1 MSGSSLP
8 YRLRPNKAVDREL
21 FLSLLTR
28 LAPKLRL
35 EKYHYVSLGGPFLED
50 FRLVHSRIGIGRKKN
65 RRTVGKLT
73 CIESEPEV
81 SKRQRFNRPVAAIK
95 CVHSTLEKFLDQ
107 TTFTTPAIIWFDYT
121 APKGIAS
128 QIQRFAATVGT
139 VPVGSVLR
147 VTLNGNPTSLGS
159 GGEEPSGKDLSVE
172 VDGDVSADRA
182 QKPTKAEWRF
192 EQFKQR
198 LGTLVPAGLTADAM
212 THKKYGPTLLQVL
225 KLAVEKQALSFTDR
239 QIVWA
244 LATHYADDQPMVT
257 AALIVVPRE
266 DTVTEKLVEGWEFY
280 STPDE
285 PHRIELPALSSLE
298 RLTMESNSNAHKKLG
313 FDLAKVIESK
323 LGVDPVDVFKKFYRL
338 YPHFSRVEL

>member
-8 YRLRPNKAVDREL
+8 YRLRPNKSVDREL
-21 FLSLLTR
+21 FLSLLSR
-28 LAPKLRL
+28 LAPKLGI

-50 FRLVHSRIGIGRKKN
+50 FRLVHSRLGIGRKKN
-65 RRTVGKLT
+65 HRTVGKLT
-73 CIESEPEV
+73 CIESELEV
-81 SKRQRFNRPVAAIK
+81 HKRQLFNRPVAVIK
-95 CVHSTLEKFLDQ
+95 CVHSTLEAYLDQ
-107 TTFTTPAIIWFDYT
+107 TTFTTPVIIWFDYT

-139 VPVGSVLR
+139 VPMGSILR
-147 VTLNGNPTSLGS
+147 VTLNGNPTSLGN

-172 VDGDVSADRA
+172 VEGDASADRA

-192 EQFKQR
+192 EQFRQR

-239 QIVWA
+239 QIIWA
-244 LATHYADDQPMVT
+244 LSTHYADDQPMVT

-266 DTVTEKLVEGWEFY
+266 DQVTESLVEGWEFH
-280 STPDE
+280 STPE
-285 PHRIELPALSSLE
+285 NPHRLELPALSSLE
-298 RLTMESNSNAHKKLG
+298 RLTMESNNNSNKKLG

-323 LGVDPVDVFKKFYRL
+323 LGVDPVEVFKKFYRL

>member
-21 FLSLLTR
+21 FLSLLMR
-28 LAPKLRL
+28 IAPKLGL

-50 FRLVHSRIGIGRKKN
+50 FRLVHSRIGIGRKRKG
-65 RRTVGKLT
+65 RTVGRLT
-73 CIESEPEV
+73 CIESELEV
-81 SKRQRFNRPVAAIK
+81 HKRQRFNRPVAAIK
-95 CVHSTLEKFLDQ
+95 CVHATLEKFLDQ
-107 TTFTTPAIIWFDYT
+107 TTFATPAIIWFDYT

-147 VTLNGNPTSLGS
+147 VTLNANPTSLG
-159 GGEEPSGKDLSVE
+159 GGNEEPSGKDLSVE

-212 THKKYGPTLLQVL
+212 TFKKYGPTLLQVL

-257 AALIVVPRE
+257 AALAVVPRE
-266 DTVTEKLVEGWEFY
+266 DTVTKRLIVGWEFY
-280 STPDE
+280 STPE
-285 PHRIELPALSSLE
+285 TPHRIELPALSSLE
-298 RLTMESNSNAHKKLG
+298 RLTMESNNSAHKKLG

-323 LGVDPVDVFKKFYRL
+323 LGIDPLEVFKKFYRL

>member
-81 SKRQRFNRPVAAIK
+81 HKRQRFNRPVAAIK

-198 LGTLVPAGLTADAM
+198 LG
-212 THKKYGPTLLQVL
+212 
-225 KLAVEKQALSFTDR
+225 
-239 QIVWA
+239 
-244 LATHYADDQPMVT
+244 
-257 AALIVVPRE
+257 
-266 DTVTEKLVEGWEFY
+266 
-280 STPDE
+280 
-285 PHRIELPALSSLE
+285 
-298 RLTMESNSNAHKKLG
+298 
-313 FDLAKVIESK
+313 
-323 LGVDPVDVFKKFYRL
+323 
-338 YPHFSRVEL
+338 

>member
-1 MSGSSLP
+1 MSGASLP

-21 FLSLLTR
+21 FLSLLLR
-28 LAPKLRL
+28 LAPKLGL

-73 CIESEPEV
+73 CIEAELEV
-81 SKRQRFNRPVAAIK
+81 HKRQKFNRPVATIK

-107 TTFTTPAIIWFDYT
+107 TTFTVPAIIWFDYT
-121 APKGIAS
+121 APKSIAS

-139 VPVGSVLR
+139 VPIGSVLR
-147 VTLNGNPTSLGS
+147 VTLNGNPTSLGN
-159 GGEEPSGKDLSVE
+159 GGDEPSGKDLSVE
-172 VDGDVSADRA
+172 VDGDVSTDRA

-198 LGTLVPAGLTADAM
+198 LGPLVPAGLTADAM
-212 THKKYGPTLLQVL
+212 THKKYGPAVLQVL

-239 QIVWA
+239 QVVWA
-244 LATHYADDQPMVT
+244 LATHYADEQPMVT
-257 AALIVVPRE
+257 ATLVVVPLKE
-266 DTVTEKLVEGWEFY
+266 DVSALVEKWEFY
-280 STPDE
+280 STPED
-285 PHRIELPALSSLE
+285 PHQFELPALSSLE
-298 RLTMESNSNAHKKLG
+298 RLTMESNNSAHKKLG
-313 FDLAKVIESK
+313 FDLAKVIDSK
-323 LGVDPVDVFKKFYRL
+323 LDVDPLDVFKKFYRL